1 MGKNPIIS
9 FYFPYSNMGDLL
21 MYNKMMPTKNSYIQ
35 YVVQP
40 NDSLYMI
47 AKAYN
52 TTVEEIKSIN
62 HLVSNTIYPNQVL
75 YIPTS
80 SCNKQTY
87 ITKSGDSLNDI
98 LKKFNINVDDFNE
111 YNDVKKLKLE
121 ENQLISTER
130 KNEENKVHI
139 VNNHEKIEDI
149 LAKYHLSP
157 LEFLKLNEDTIL
169 IVGTRIIVM

>member
-1 MGKNPIIS
+1 
-9 FYFPYSNMGDLL
+9 
-21 MYNKMMPTKNSYIQ
+21 MYNKMMPANTSYLQ

-52 TTVEEIKSIN
+52 SNVEDIKKLN
-62 HLVSNTIYPNQVL
+62 NLVSNTIYPNQVL
-75 YIPTS
+75 LIPTS
-80 SCNKQTY
+80 THKKHTY
-87 ITKSGDSLNDI
+87 ITKDGDSLSDI
-98 LKKFNINVDDFNE
+98 LKKFNINVDDFQE
-111 YNDVKKLKLE
+111 YNDIGKLKLE

-130 KNEENKVHI
+130 KDNNNKLHI
-139 VNNHEKIEDI
+139 VNDHEKIEDI